1 MKASVRI
8 LAATTLLIAGIA
20 PGVTWSGEDVAGAK
34 DHPLLSRYPDSFI
47 TEYTKNYDAI
57 EFQVGPAARSRKRR
71 PAKSVTTAIVARG
84 IDAARERGGIRPG
97 ETRRRQSHRGRPRQ
111 EPAR

>member
-47 TEYTKNYDAI
+47 TEYTKNYDAT

-71 PAKSVTTAIVARG
+71 PSRATSSA
-84 IDAARERGGIRPG
+84 
-97 ETRRRQSHRGRPRQ
+97 RRRREKPVADNRTEEGRAKNRRV
-111 EPAR
+111 ERVKKS